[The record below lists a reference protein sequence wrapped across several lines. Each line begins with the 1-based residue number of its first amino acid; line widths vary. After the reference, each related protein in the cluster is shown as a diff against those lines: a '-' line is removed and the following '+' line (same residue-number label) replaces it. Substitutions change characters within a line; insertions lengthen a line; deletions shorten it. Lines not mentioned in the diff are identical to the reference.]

1 MCPVQGLAAGRVTSG
16 TVDHSPSGLGLVDAE
31 SGISWPSGVV
41 DADFPVFLDRLGKMF
56 STLPSAA
63 DATVDLDE
71 DQISKDAKF
80 VSNFGDEGRSGTVGD
95 DTAGGDSFIETDCV
109 GNGWI

>member
-31 SGISWPSGVV
+31 SGISWPSGME

-71 DQISKDAKF
+71 DQIGKDAKF
-80 VSNFGDEGRSGTVGD
+80 VSNFGDVRDGLERLVAIRQAETASSRLTV
-95 DTAGGDSFIETDCV
+95 
-109 GNGWI
+109 